1 MTRARWPLLAGV
13 AAATL
18 AADQATKL
26 AALRSLADHQPLAVA
41 GAWLRLTLAHNQGA
55 AFGVLPQAAV
65 YLTVASAVIAIA
77 ILFYA
82 RVAVAHSTLLTAAVA
97 MLLGGAVGNLAD
109 RLRLGYVV
117 DFIDLRV
124 WPVFNL
130 ADVAVTL
137 GVALVV
143 LVALMPGRAATSN
156 AARPDGA
163 NRAGVSGDNEA
174 PAAQPGA
181 RER

>member
-1 MTRARWPLLAGV
+1 MTPARWPLLAGV

-26 AALRSLADHQPLAVA
+26 WALRALAAHQPHAVA
-41 GAWLRLTLAHNQGA
+41 GSWLRLTLAHNQGA

-82 RVAVAHSTLLTAAVA
+82 RVAVAHSTLLTMAVA
-97 MLLGGAVGNLAD
+97 MLLGGALGNLAD

-130 ADVAVTL
+130 ADVAVTA

-143 LVALMPGRAATSN
+143 VVALMPGQPNRREDAAPTS
-156 AARPDGA
+156 G
-163 NRAGVSGDNEA
+163 EI
-174 PAAQPGA
+174 
-181 RER
+181 